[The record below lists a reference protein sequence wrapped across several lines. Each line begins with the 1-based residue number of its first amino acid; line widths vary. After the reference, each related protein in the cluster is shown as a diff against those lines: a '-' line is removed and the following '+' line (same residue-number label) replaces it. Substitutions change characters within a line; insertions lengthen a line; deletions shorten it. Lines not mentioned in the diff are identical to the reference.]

1 MFVASILASAL
12 LFGSLGSVLDRKC
25 NTTWVIRDTSFLIEK
40 LQGDPASKCSC
51 STNVTSCLCL
61 PIPSDDCTTPCFQE
75 GLSQVTN
82 ATRKSKFFVFF
93 SRVKRTVEVLKSNK
107 CPFFSCEKP
116 CNQTTA
122 GNTLS
127 FLKSLQ
133 QTLQKAGEQAPKRR
147 A

>member
-25 NTTWVIRDTSFLIEK
+25 DTKLGIRDTSFLIEK

-82 ATRKSKFFVFF
+82 ATQKSRF
-93 SRVKRTVEVLKSNK
+93 SILFTRVKRTVEGLKSIK
-107 CPFFSCEKP
+107 CPFFSCENP
-116 CNQTTA
+116 CNQTMA

-133 QTLQKAGEQAPKRR
+133 QTFQKAREQAPKHR

>member
-1 MFVASILASAL
+1 MFVASILVSAL
-12 LFGSLGSVLDRKC
+12 LFGSLGSGLGRKC
-25 NTTWVIRDTSFLIEK
+25 STMWGIKDTSFLIEK
-40 LQGDPASKCSC
+40 LQ
-51 STNVTSCLCL
+51 
-61 PIPSDDCTTPCFQE
+61 DDCTTPCFQE

-82 ATRKSKFFVFF
+82 ATQKSKFFVLFN
-93 SRVKRTVEVLKSNK
+93 RVKRTVEGLKKSK

-116 CNQTTA
+116 CNETTT

-133 QTLQKAGEQAPKRR
+133 GTFQKAEVSAPRHR

>member
-1 MFVASILASAL
+1 MSVASILASAL
-12 LFGSLGSVLDRKC
+12 LFGSLSSALAQKC
-25 NTTWVIRDTSFLIEK
+25 NTMLVIKDTSFLLK
-40 LQGDPASKCSC
+40 GLQDDPPSRCSC
-51 STNVTSCLCL
+51 STNVTGCLCL
-61 PIPSDDCTTPCFQE
+61 PIPSGDCTSPCFQE
-75 GLSQVTN
+75 GLSQLTN
-82 ATRKSKFFVFF
+82 ATQRTQF
-93 SRVKRTVEVLKSNK
+93 STIFHRVRRMVEGLKNSR

-133 QTLQKAGEQAPKRR
+133 ATFQKAGVQVSRRR

>member
-12 LFGSLGSVLDRKC
+12 LFSSMGSVLSWKC
-25 NTTWVIRDTSFLIEK
+25 STTAGIRDTSFLIQK
-40 LQGDPASKCSC
+40 LKDDPASKCSC

-61 PIPSDDCTTPCFQE
+61 PVPSDDCTAPCFQE
-75 GLSQVTN
+75 GLSQVNN
-82 ATRKSKFFVFF
+82 ATQKTVYSAFFI
-93 SRVKRTVEVLKSNK
+93 RVERTVESLKSNK
-107 CPFFSCEKP
+107 CPFFSCENP

-133 QTLQKAGEQAPKRR
+133 ATFQKAGVLRRKQA
-147 A
+147 

>member
-1 MFVASILASAL
+1 MLVASILASAL
-12 LFGSLGSVLDRKC
+12 LFSSMGSVLNWKC
-25 NTTWVIRDTSFLIEK
+25 STMAGIKDTNFLIEK
-40 LQGDPASKCSC
+40 LKVDLWGLGELATQ
-51 STNVTSCLCL
+51 VTSCLCL
-61 PIPSDDCTTPCFQE
+61 PIPSDDCTTPCFRE

-82 ATRKSKFFVFF
+82 ATQRTNLSFFFN
-93 SRVKRTVEVLKSNK
+93 RVKRTVENLKINK

-133 QTLQKAGEQAPKRR
+133 ATFQKARVLRLKQA
-147 A
+147 